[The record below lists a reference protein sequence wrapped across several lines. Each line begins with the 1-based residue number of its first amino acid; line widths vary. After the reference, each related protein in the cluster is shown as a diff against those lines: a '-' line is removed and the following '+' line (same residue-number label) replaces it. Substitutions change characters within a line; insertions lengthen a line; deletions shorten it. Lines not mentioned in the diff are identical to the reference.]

1 MVELTI
7 LLKRIYKV
15 EVPLD
20 KLCFENFQLYAKG
33 EKIQ

>member
-15 EVPLD
+15 LPLD